1 VQIYTPKSKCEDDI
15 EAELY
20 DIIKKI
26 LEEGGKGETDTII
39 MGD

>member
-1 VQIYTPKSKCEDDI
+1 MQVYTPKSECEDDI

-20 DIIKKI
+20 DII
-26 LEEGGKGETDTII
+26 EEITEEDGKGETDTII